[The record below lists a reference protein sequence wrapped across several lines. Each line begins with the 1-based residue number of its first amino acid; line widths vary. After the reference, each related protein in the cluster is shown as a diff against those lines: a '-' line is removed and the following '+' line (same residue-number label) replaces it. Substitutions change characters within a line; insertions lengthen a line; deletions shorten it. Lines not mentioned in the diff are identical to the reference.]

1 MVGMDKDRATKIP
14 PTQIEIEQ
22 SKKAEGLL
30 TKAQFMMDEEHD
42 DVKHMNQMVLY
53 SKVVTVRDKQLEE
66 NKELE
71 QQWKDEQRKLDIMM
85 EIERL
90 KALKAEEERERLR
103 LEAQRRGAAV
113 IIDQIKEREIQR
125 IAEKEQRTKEQKQ
138 MADAIQRQ
146 LDEEQR
152 QIEAKKVRN

>member
-1 MVGMDKDRATKIP
+1 
-14 PTQIEIEQ
+14 
-22 SKKAEGLL
+22 
-30 TKAQFMMDEEHD
+30 
-42 DVKHMNQMVLY
+42 
-53 SKVVTVRDKQLEE
+53 
-66 NKELE
+66 
-71 QQWKDEQRKLDIMM
+71 MM

-90 KALKAEEERERLR
+90 KTLKAEEERERLR

-146 LDEEQR
+146 LDEE
-152 QIEAKKVRN
+152 

>member
-1 MVGMDKDRATKIP
+1 
-14 PTQIEIEQ
+14 
-22 SKKAEGLL
+22 
-30 TKAQFMMDEEHD
+30 
-42 DVKHMNQMVLY
+42 
-53 SKVVTVRDKQLEE
+53 
-66 NKELE
+66 
-71 QQWKDEQRKLDIMM
+71 MM

-90 KALKAEEERERLR
+90 KTLKAEEERERLR

-152 QIEAKKVRN
+152 

>member
-1 MVGMDKDRATKIP
+1 
-14 PTQIEIEQ
+14 
-22 SKKAEGLL
+22 
-30 TKAQFMMDEEHD
+30 
-42 DVKHMNQMVLY
+42 
-53 SKVVTVRDKQLEE
+53 
-66 NKELE
+66 
-71 QQWKDEQRKLDIMM
+71 MM

-90 KALKAEEERERLR
+90 KTLKAEEERERLR

-138 MADAIQRQ
+138 MADAIQRR

-152 QIEAKKVRN
+152 